1 MQKTLDILERNVQ
14 WLALG
19 LGGILLIWSV
29 YRYAVIPPASAKIG
43 SNIATP
49 DEVARLTAQGPV
61 KALQEQIANQRAQPP
76 SPLDLV
82 TPFQGAMDRLQ
93 PPNDYFAVAF
103 NVKTAGGIEGPT
115 PDQAGGN
122 RPQITAAAQLPPAKP
137 GQPLTGLSVITRP
150 VNLAANQNA
159 NAVQPV
165 KAVTEDLAW
174 VTVPFKISAAELKK
188 AFQPALGAQ
197 PSLTTAVLEVV
208 LQRQRALSE
217 FGNNGPTFP
226 ADDQG
231 IENVK
236 SLRIY
241 QPPVSK
247 PMPSE
252 QSPKPQKYDFLDWAQ
267 AHPDIVYQPAFYEVT
282 LGDPW
287 TSPLQ
292 QQENNAVQNATD
304 QTSGTGTD
312 AGGTT
317 PDNSTQ
323 PSETTPGAA
332 PQSQPAAQPA
342 AGQQPAQPA
351 PAGRPSYAPDDSDRP
366 TGGYDPRSAYS
377 DRGGRYGRGRMF
389 GRGPQFGGPGN
400 AGNGTGT
407 VDPLNLP
414 ADLILWAHDET
425 ARPGQIYRYRV
436 IYIMKNPLFG
446 TTGIATPQLSDLLA
460 LTSPASEWTGP
471 VTVPAKT
478 KFWIS
483 AVRASNSSAYIDVF
497 QWVRGNWKAQKV
509 TVQPGDVVP
518 GTQWAL
524 VDVHGG
530 SDATSGERDKYVLL
544 TNDAGELSHRY
555 PKIDS
560 SDQAYKDLQ
569 DQTNPRKETEQ
580 NPNAAM
586 RVRGYRGYPPPG
598 GRRPGR

>member
-1 MQKTLDILERNVQ
+1 MQKTLDILERKVQ

-19 LGGILLIWSV
+19 LGGILLVWSV
-29 YRYAVIPPASAKIG
+29 YRYVVIPPASVKIS
-43 SNIATP
+43 SNTVTS
-49 DEVARLTAQGPV
+49 DEVAKLTAQGPV

-76 SPLDLV
+76 SPLNLV
-82 TPFQGAMDRLQ
+82 TPFQVAMDRVEA
-93 PPNDYFAVAF
+93 PNDIFVVAF

-122 RPQITAAAQLPPAKP
+122 RPQIATAAQLPPAKP

-150 VNLAANQNA
+150 VNPAANQNP

-165 KAVTEDLAW
+165 KAITEDLAW

-188 AFQPALGAQ
+188 AFQQSLSAQ
-197 PSLTTAVLEVV
+197 PQLTTAVLEVV
-208 LQRQRALSE
+208 LQRQRAVSE

-226 ADDQG
+226 AGDQG

-241 QPPVSK
+241 QPPISK
-247 PMPSE
+247 PLPSE

-267 AHPDIVYQPAFYEVT
+267 THSDIVYQPAFYEVT

-292 QQENNAVQNATD
+292 QQENNAAQNATD

-312 AGGTT
+312 TGSTP

-323 PSETTPGAA
+323 PSETTPGTA

-342 AGQQPAQPA
+342 SVRQPAQQA

-366 TGGYDPRSAYS
+366 TGGYDPRSGY
-377 DRGGRYGRGRMF
+377 RGRYGRGGD
-389 GRGPQFGGPGN
+389 GRGPAFGGNN
-400 AGNGTGT
+400 AGNAAGTIEL
-407 VDPLNLP
+407 LNL
-414 ADLILWAHDET
+414 ATDITLWAHDET
-425 ARPGQIYRYRV
+425 ARPGQIYRYRATYV
-436 IYIMKNPLFG
+436 MKNPLFS
-446 TTGIATPQLSDLLA
+446 TGAIATQQLSDLLA
-460 LTSPASEWTGP
+460 LTSPPSEWTGP

-478 KFWIS
+478 KFWVS
-483 AVRASNSSAYIDVF
+483 AVRAGNSGANVDVF
-497 QWVRGNWKAQKV
+497 QWVRGNWKSQKV
-509 TVQPGDVVP
+509 TVQPGDLVP
-518 GTQWAL
+518 GTDWAM

-530 SDATSGERDKYVLL
+530 NEVASGERDKYVLL

-580 NPNAAM
+580 NPSAATP
-586 RVRGYRGYPPPG
+586 VRGYRGYPPPG
-598 GRRPGR
+598 GRRSGR